1 MRPTGLLSVTFRQL
15 SFEHIINLASK
26 AKLDGIEWGGDV
38 HVLPG
43 DIKEAERIKK
53 ATLDAGLK
61 NFSYGSYWR
70 ANSDPEIIAETAAA
84 LGVQWI
90 RVWAGTKGSSVSTKA
105 EREKTI
111 EYLQKLCRCC
121 PEGIQVASEW
131 HCHTLND
138 CVQSGIKLLEEVNED
153 NFFTYF
159 QREVREND
167 RQDNLKDLLA
177 LPIEKIRAVHVHYCI
192 GNNRLPLSEGQDE
205 WQDLFAH
212 IPENIPALLEFVRND
227 SLEQFM
233 ADSVILRKLSQ
244 I

>member
-70 ANSDPEIIAETAAA
+70 ANSDPEIIAETAEA

-105 EREKTI
+105 EREKNI
-111 EYLQKLCRCC
+111 EYFYLCEWIDGEFATGKGEEFDAKSNKKGVYIPKL
-121 PEGIQVASEW
+121 I
-131 HCHTLND
+131 
-138 CVQSGIKLLEEVNED
+138 
-153 NFFTYF
+153 
-159 QREVREND
+159 
-167 RQDNLKDLLA
+167 
-177 LPIEKIRAVHVHYCI
+177 
-192 GNNRLPLSEGQDE
+192 
-205 WQDLFAH
+205 
-212 IPENIPALLEFVRND
+212 
-227 SLEQFM
+227 
-233 ADSVILRKLSQ
+233 
-244 I
+244 